1 MSILQSCFNPYN
13 ITMLMIIL
21 CQRVSLGAIAFSHL
35 TSPIPGYCGW
45 NDTSK
50 GAFDWNRDRGGT
62 PSSNTGPT
70 VDHTLGKQII
80 AFIYHFRL

>member
-1 MSILQSCFNPYN
+1 MR
-13 ITMLMIIL
+13 T
-21 CQRVSLGAIAFSHL
+21 IAFYHL

-70 VDHTLGKQII
+70 VDHTLGNQID
-80 AFIYHFRL
+80 AFIYDFRL